1 MGNNGKNQFLLFD
14 YYIML
19 LVTQTFRLFQKK
31 IDYWRDGTMVGRN
44 GEISFW
50 RWYHFNSNIF
60 ITDYFDVENIPIIF
74 LFQGKEILIKL
85 RGEYWDLFSTEKK
98 R

>member
-1 MGNNGKNQFLLFD
+1 MGNNGKNQFFLFD

-19 LVTQTFRLFQKK
+19 LVTQTFVHFAYSKRKS
-31 IDYWRDGTMVGRN
+31 ITEEMGRN